1 MGQNSV
7 LRWRDGR
14 GWLVLSGGAE
24 EASDIHARA
33 VGRLSADGG
42 VAYVT
47 FGSHLAEA
55 ESALTDLEDLG
66 APSGYLVDLFTED
79 DETIQ
84 QQLGEAGMV
93 VISVEA
99 EAQEVRSALLGAAVQ
114 GLQIAYENGA
124 VILAEGNS
132 AAVLGEWL
140 VLPDGSI
147 RPGLDWARGMAVF
160 PGVLAAAEVPSVRQ
174 FLEAQPTGIAAGIGV
189 GSALALG
196 PDGEVETWGRRQVT
210 IALGARFRG

>member
-1 MGQNSV
+1 MGQNNV

-14 GWLVLSGGAE
+14 GWLVLSGGAD
-24 EASDIHARA
+24 EASDVRARA

-55 ESALTDLEDLG
+55 ETALTDLEDLG

-79 DETIQ
+79 DETVQ
-84 QQLGEAGMV
+84 SLLAEAGMV

-99 EAQEVRSALLGAAVQ
+99 EAQEVRSALLGAALQ

-124 VILAEGNS
+124 VILAEGSS
-132 AAVLGEWL
+132 AAVFGEWL
-140 VLPDGSI
+140 VLPDASI
-147 RPGLDWARGMAVF
+147 RPGLDWMQGMAVF
-160 PGVLAAAEVPSVRQ
+160 PGVLAAAEAPTVRQ
-174 FLEAQPTGIAAGIGV
+174 FLDAQPGGIAAGIGV

-210 IALGARFRG
+210 IALGPRFAR

>member
-1 MGQNSV
+1 MGRNNV

-14 GWLVLSGGAE
+14 GWLVLSGGTD
-24 EASDIHARA
+24 EASDVHARA

-47 FGSHLAEA
+47 FGSHIAEA

-66 APSGYLVDLFTED
+66 APSGYLVDLFAED

-84 QQLGEAGMV
+84 RHLAEAGMV

-99 EAQEVRSALLGAAVQ
+99 DPQEVRSALLGAAVQ
-114 GLQIAYENGA
+114 GLLIAYENGA
-124 VILAEGNS
+124 VILVEGSS
-132 AAVLGEWL
+132 AAVFGEWL

-147 RPGLDWARGMAVF
+147 RPGLDWAQGMAVF
-160 PGVLAAAEVPSVRQ
+160 PGIVAAAEAPSVRQ
-174 FLEAQPTGIAAGIGV
+174 FLEAQPAGIAVGIGV

-196 PDGEVETWGRRQVT
+196 PDGEVETWGLRQVT
-210 IALGARFRG
+210 IALGPRFTG